1 MVVPSTGVGPGRLQS
16 ACVSYLEG
24 TSCGKRCRV
33 IRSVGHE
40 TMPTFVGDWFPW
52 NDVPE
57 LQDIYHTSMLALF
70 TTWRNITY
78 LKCPSESFEQAF
90 DRFLQMA
97 DEHTIDMMANIQY
110 QYACSNNMIR
120 KRGAETADASIMGV
134 SLDCEE
140 QDQLYNISKHIQ
152 DAANDDAP
160 TETFTQ
166 NDGDIAAKPLCHVVS
181 DSYKLPAVSMFEG
194 PQTELAYTAHLNTE
208 QLMSHNIVTNHLH
221 TFLAG
226 RRPRQLLMLVTG
238 QGGTGKSTMLNAITE
253 TFGHLC
259 SSHLLKKTALSR
271 VAASLIGG
279 TTMHWFAGLPVQK
292 IPQSDI
298 WPDNSGKT
306 IRNWC

>member
-1 MVVPSTGVGPGRLQS
+1 
-16 ACVSYLEG
+16 
-24 TSCGKRCRV
+24 
-33 IRSVGHE
+33 
-40 TMPTFVGDWFPW
+40 MPTFVGDWFPW

-97 DEHTIDMMANIQY
+97 DEHNIDMMANIQY

-120 KRGAETADASIMGV
+120 KRVAETADASIMGV

-166 NDGDIAAKPLCHVVS
+166 NDVETDWCRKSQKTSFQKSTVGIL
-181 DSYKLPAVSMFEG
+181 
-194 PQTELAYTAHLNTE
+194 Q
-208 QLMSHNIVTNHLH
+208 QSHYAMLFQIRSNYWQSACLRAQRQSLLTQPILTLSSSCP
-221 TFLAG
+221 TILSPTIFMLFWLAG
-226 RRPRQLLMLVTG
+226 GLDNCSCPLQGKVGLESQLCLMQSLR
-238 QGGTGKSTMLNAITE
+238 
-253 TFGHLC
+253 HLGIC
-259 SSHLLKKTALSR
+259 ALH
-271 VAASLIGG
+271 I
-279 TTMHWFAGLPVQK
+279 
-292 IPQSDI
+292 
-298 WPDNSGKT
+298 
-306 IRNWC
+306 C